1 MTTFYEHQRAM
12 YNALV
17 RTGFGAGIENAV
29 PPELEEQ
36 PTSNIEFVGVQNFE
50 NLYDTPPE
58 LAAALDDIVEEDDI
72 AELDHL
78 GEQNERKVEQLEN
91 IKSAIQIN
99 ANGSRID
106 VEDVVQLRTGAEA
119 YLPGYRFKR
128 YELSQAIEAINATQ
142 AGLIAAGI
150 AALGTLIYK
159 LFKWF
164 TNRSSKGSSAN
175 SATDKKVEEVTEK
188 YNKLAETP
196 EAFDLSKIVSG
207 EAVASQLKGLPNVEK
222 YKQEKHVKMETVIK
236 AVSAHLMDKS
246 GDPACR
252 KAGFII
258 QANKMNKLTTYVKLI
273 TVTKPQYDRIIAYV
287 KLLHSQIA
295 LLLGKSTDPNAKID
309 RTLEDQYKEIHL
321 MAKYLD
327 GNADTADKI
336 FNAVIASDVPISI
349 EDIKNATN
357 ALKEMDWFAD
367 DETIK
372 TLNNTISELKAIGE
386 SKDTPKDL
394 GDEDK
399 KLLKKYREEFKR
411 VQELMQMVAIPQTT
425 LQKGYSYL
433 TKFYEGITNL
443 CGSAKS
449 ANEISQS

>member
-1 MTTFYEHQRAM
+1 MTTFYEHRQAM
-12 YNALV
+12 YNALT
-17 RTGFGAGIENAV
+17 RTGFGAGVENAV

-58 LAAALDDIVEEDDI
+58 LAAALDDIAEEDDI

-106 VEDVVQLRTGAEA
+106 VEDVVQLHTGAEA

-150 AALGTLIYK
+150 AALGALIYK

-164 TNRSSKGSSAN
+164 TNRSSKGSSVN

-188 YNKLAETP
+188 FNKLAETP

-207 EAVASQLKGLPNVEK
+207 EEVANQLKGLPNVEK

-236 AVSAHLMDKS
+236 AVSAHLMDSSADMTCKE
-246 GDPACR
+246 
-252 KAGFII
+252 AGFIV
-258 QANKMNKLTTYVKLI
+258 QANKANKLTTYVKLV
-273 TVTKPQYDRIIAYV
+273 TVTKPQYDRIISYV
-287 KLLHSQIA
+287 KLLHSQIE
-295 LLLGKSTDPNAKID
+295 LLLGKSTDANAKID

-321 MAKYLD
+321 IAKNVED
-327 GNADTADKI
+327 NSKTAKQIFEAVTASNAT
-336 FNAVIASDVPISI
+336 ISI
-349 EDIKNATN
+349 EDIKNAAN
-357 ALKEMDWFAD
+357 ALKELDWFAD

-372 TLNNTISELKAIGE
+372 TLHNTMNELDAIGN
-386 SKDTPKDL
+386 SKDTPNDL

-411 VQELMQMVAIPQTT
+411 VQAILMMVAGLQAT

-433 TKFYEGITNL
+433 TKFYEGVTNL

-449 ANEISQS
+449 ASEISQS